1 MNWHVAGDW
10 GTSRLRLFR
19 MVDGVVAE
27 RLEGPGIGAL
37 TDLPAVHLRDL
48 LARWEGHGVP
58 DHVLLCGMAGARG
71 ALAEVPYVACPVD
84 RAGWRAGTQRLTLDT
99 LPVRIAP
106 GVRAGDRDVMR
117 GEETQIFG
125 AMALDPALAEGRQ
138 LFILPGTHSKWVWTE
153 DGAITDF
160 RTWFTGEL
168 FGLLRDHS
176 TLFKAKAEAGDATDA
191 AAGWADGLDRART
204 GAGPLG
210 ALFEAR
216 AGQLLRGQSLAW
228 AEAYLSAL
236 LIGTEVEEGARHHAL
251 PAHPVLIGAPALAE
265 RYDRI
270 LTGRDVV
277 ARPMDGDE
285 AVLAGLEL
293 LNDLD

>member
-1 MNWHVAGDW
+1 MSWHVVGDW
-10 GTSRLRLFR
+10 GTTRLRLFR
-19 MVDGVVAE
+19 MMDGAVVE

-37 TDLPAVHLRDL
+37 TDPPGVHLNRL
-48 LARWEGHGVP
+48 LAQWAHHGRP

-71 ALAEVPYVACPVD
+71 ALAEVPYTACPVD
-84 RAGWRAGTQRLTLDT
+84 RAGWRAGTCSLDLDS

-106 GVRAGDRDVMR
+106 GVRAEDRDVMR

-125 AMALDPALAEGRQ
+125 AMALDPALAQGRQ
-138 LFILPGTHSKWVWTE
+138 LFILPGTHSKWVWT
-153 DGAITDF
+153 DNGSIADF

-176 TLFKAKAEAGDATDA
+176 TLFKAKAEAGDAVDMVT
-191 AAGWADGLDRART
+191 GWEDGLGRVRQ
-204 GAGPLG
+204 GGGPLG

-216 AGQLLRGQSLAW
+216 AAQLLRGRSLAW

-236 LIGTEVEEGARHHAL
+236 LIGTEVEEGSRHHAL
-251 PAHPVLIGAPALAE
+251 PKAVVLIGAPALAE
-265 RYDRI
+265 RYERI
-270 LTGRDVV
+270 LADRAVV
-277 ARPMDGDE
+277 VRPMDGDRC
-285 AVLAGLEL
+285 VLAGLEL